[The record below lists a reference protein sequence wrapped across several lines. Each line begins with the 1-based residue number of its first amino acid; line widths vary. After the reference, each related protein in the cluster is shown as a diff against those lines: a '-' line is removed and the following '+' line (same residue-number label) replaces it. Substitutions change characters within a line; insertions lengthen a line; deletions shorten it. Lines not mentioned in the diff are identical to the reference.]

1 MLRCNVCAFAPLTL
15 GALLALQ
22 GLFKLAAKTY
32 KSRSRLGSLQGSIDG
47 DDFLLADVLAADGVA
62 LVGRGSISN
71 GNSRSA
77 SSNAGSSSGTSGSK
91 AKSRPAAAKSP
102 SRLDRLPTL
111 RDEIDSW

>member
-1 MLRCNVCAFAPLTL
+1 MPFVAPLTL
-15 GALLALQ
+15 GALHALQ

-47 DDFLLADVLAADGVA
+47 DDFVLADVLAADGVA
-62 LVGRGSISN
+62 LVG
-71 GNSRSA
+71 SA
-77 SSNAGSSSGTSGSK
+77 SNTNGSSRGPSSNGSSSSDTSGSK